1 MVSLF
6 LREGTNK
13 SPSLPKEFPDV
24 GAENGPPG
32 LAKNHAP
39 TVVDLRPGATLAGQ
53 KQYPGP
59 QEARLG
65 MRDHTQRLR
74 DGKILNE
81 CQTPQNAP
89 LLPVK
94 KSGGKDYNPVQDL
107 HSISSAVITI
117 HPVISNPYILLS
129 LLLVQ
134 AR

>member
-59 QEARLG
+59 REAWLG
-65 MRDHTQRLR
+65 IQDHTQRLR
-74 DGKILNE
+74 DAEILIEGQSPWNIRSY
-81 CQTPQNAP
+81 QS
-89 LLPVK
+89 
-94 KSGGKDYNPVQDL
+94 KSLEGMTSTLSRTSMP
-107 HSISSAVITI
+107 SAV
-117 HPVISNPYILLS
+117 
-129 LLLVQ
+129 Q
-134 AR
+134 